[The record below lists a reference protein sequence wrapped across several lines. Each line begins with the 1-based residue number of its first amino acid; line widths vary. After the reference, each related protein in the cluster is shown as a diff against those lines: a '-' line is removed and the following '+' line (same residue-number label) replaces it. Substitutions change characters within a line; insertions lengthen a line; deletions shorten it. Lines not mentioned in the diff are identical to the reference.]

1 MRSVSGEL
9 LVVCCITF
17 PGDGFMYTF
26 MADLKKQA
34 LGILASFYSDMAAI

>member
-1 MRSVSGEL
+1 MISASGGL
-9 LVVCCITF
+9 LVICCLSF

-34 LGILASFYSDMAAI
+34 LGIFAPFYSDMAAF